1 MRYLFFIFFII
12 MLTYC
17 FGCATTVNRD
27 IPPKAVNEPTATSES
42 VELPREQ
49 KLDMDKARQVANVY
63 RMLDIQKVTQNFNPV
78 ILKDITMNTPFTPAY
93 LSRCDI
99 DTLRVLIASG
109 WAPSVVIQTPGGQ
122 KHIRIV
128 LGYNHPPE
136 RLALVD
142 IENPNPNSLME
153 LDEGYADFQK
163 QWDRKTCVIFDRNI
177 TEHMVKL
184 ALGKY
189 LSSEKV
195 ASIGITT
202 R

>member
-1 MRYLFFIFFII
+1 MRRLFFIFSII

-17 FGCATTVNRD
+17 LGCATPVNKD
-27 IPPKAVNEPTATSES
+27 ISQKPASKPATTSKS

-49 KLDMDKARQVANVY
+49 KLNMDKARQVANVY

-78 ILKDITMNTPFTPAY
+78 ILKDIAMNTPFTAAY

-109 WAPSVVIQTPGGQ
+109 WAPSVIIQTPGGQ

-142 IENPNPNSLME
+142 IENPDNLMG

-163 QWDRKTCVIFDRNI
+163 QWDRKTCVVFDRDI
-177 TEHMVKL
+177 TEHMLKL
-184 ALGKY
+184 ALSKY
-189 LSSEKV
+189 LSSEKA